1 MDEHMQAGMAE
12 ATRLTQAGQLA
23 EATALIQRMLKG
35 LPVDDG
41 SEARRDRVKDAIET
55 ELWVVPD
62 TPPAEGKEADF
73 KEIQTEE
80 KHSEQEYSSRTTGGH
95 KGPRA
100 ASPPLPPLRDPVT
113 GGHKGP
119 GFASPPLPLPQ
130 RGSPPLRER
139 PNIS

>member
-1 MDEHMQAGMAE
+1 WRTCAVGEIAEKQDESITQERETFLMDERMQAGMAE

-23 EATALIQRMLKG
+23 EATALIQRMLRG

-41 SEARRDRVKDAIET
+41 SEARRDRVKDVIET

-80 KHSEQEYSSRTTGGH
+80 KHGEQEYSSPATGGH
-95 KGPRA
+95 K
-100 ASPPLPPLRDPVT
+100 
-113 GGHKGP
+113 
-119 GFASPPLPLPQ
+119 
-130 RGSPPLRER
+130 
-139 PNIS
+139 